1 MLAFAIYI
9 FTDRIPVWA
18 DNLLCIG
25 RCCSYWLVYNRLH
38 LFFVG
43 SDRNPVRLN
52 LSQWRLEHM
61 EHYGTLALRGGHEEF
76 LSFTL
81 IHFECAKSRIKNPF
95 QSAELLGIPVFDH
108 YCSCSERV
116 QRADCLGRRS
126 QGIREH
132 LFFPTLT
139 CGVFVFSAVSAPSPP
154 ALPPVHTHTHHS
166 RIHHTHTYTHSH
178 PVLPHTHHTHTHTH
192 ITHTYITHTHTF
204 THTHL
209 THTSLTHTSHTH
221 IHTHTLTHTH
231 LTHTSLTHTSHTQTH
246 THNHTYNHSHT
257 HTLTHTHS
265 YRSLTHTS
273 HGLRRSAGGVCVAG
287 AALGALQGVGWLL
300 RGRRGTMCTARGRK
314 YALASL
320 NRRSAGGVCVAGAAL
335 GGLGTGP
342 MYAPG
347 PLSLRR
353 YPRRGTMCFARGRTY
368 ALASLGLRRSAGRV
382 CVASAAQGVGC
393 TPWRPLVSAAVPVA
407 FAWQVRHL
415 LHCQGSDVRPGVPWS
430 PPLCRSRLRGK
441 CGARGRMYAL
451 VHWSPPLCRWLLR
464 GRCGTCCTAR
474 GRTYALASLGLRRSA
489 GRVCVASAA
498 QGVGC
503 TLWRPLV
510 SAGLP
515 VAFAWQVRHLV
526 LCKGSDVRPG
536 VPWSLPLC
544 RCLLRGRRGT
554 MCSAR
559 GRMYALASLGLRRS
573 AGGFCVAGAALGALP
588 RGRMYA
594 LASLGLRRCAGRFCV
609 AGAALGALQGVGCT
623 RWRPLVSAALPV
635 AFAWQVRHLVLCQG
649 VGCTPW
655 RRLVSAA
662 LPVALRSRCGAWCS
676 LRLHTFT
683 LLPPN

>member
-154 ALPPVHTHTHHS
+154 ALPPVHTHTSLTHTS
-166 RIHHTHTYTHSH
+166 HTHTYTHSH
-178 PVLPHTHHTHTHTH
+178 PVLPHTHHTHTHTSLTH
-192 ITHTYITHTHTF
+192 TSHTHTYTHSHTPHTYVTHTYIT
-204 THTHL
+204 
-209 THTSLTHTSHTH
+209 HTH

-246 THNHTYNHSHT
+246 THNHTYNHTHTLSHT
-257 HTLTHTHS
+257 HTHTDHS
-265 YRSLTHTS
+265 HI
-273 HGLRRSAGGVCVAG
+273 HHMVSAALPVAFAWQVRHLVLCKGSDGFCVAG
-287 AALGALQGVGWLL
+287 AGQCALPGVGSTPWRPLTAVLRVAFAWQVRHLVVLERVRCTPWGPLVSAAIRGVGQCALPGVGRTPWRPLVSAALPVAFAWQVRRKGSDVRPGVHWSPPLCRWLL
-300 RGRRGTMCTARGRK
+300 RGRCGTCCT
-314 YALASL
+314 
-320 NRRSAGGVCVAGAAL
+320 
-335 GGLGTGP
+335 
-342 MYAPG
+342 
-347 PLSLRR
+347 
-353 YPRRGTMCFARGRTY
+353 ARGRTY

-451 VHWSPPLCRWLLR
+451 ASLGLRRSAGCFCVAGAALGALQGVGCTPWRPLVFAALPVSFAWQAWDNVLCQGSDVRPGVPWSPPLCRWLLR
-464 GRCGTCCTAR
+464 GRCGTWC
-474 GRTYALASLGLRRSA
+474 SA
-489 GRVCVASAA
+489 
-498 QGVGC
+498 
-503 TLWRPLV
+503 
-510 SAGLP
+510 
-515 VAFAWQVRHLV
+515 
-526 LCKGSDVRPG
+526 KGSDVRPG
-536 VPWSLPLC
+536 VPWSPPLC
-544 RCLLRGRRGT
+544 RSLLRGRCGAW
-554 MCSAR
+554 CSAR

-594 LASLGLRRCAGRFCV
+594 LASLGLRRSAG
-609 AGAALGALQGVGCT
+609 G
-623 RWRPLVSAALPV
+623 
-635 AFAWQVRHLVLCQG
+635 FA
-649 VGCTPW
+649 
-655 RRLVSAA
+655 
-662 LPVALRSRCGAWCS
+662 
-676 LRLHTFT
+676 
-683 LLPPN
+683 